1 MRWGSFSIILSCVG
15 LDKSTRLRL
24 RCVTTVN
31 ASQRVHRKVLP
42 REIFSSTIFS
52 SSLSAFSQVGH
63 SLGSL
68 RIVIISR
75 TYKFLVIYTFLAHTT
90 NKFLAHTTN
99 KFLEFKLRITWS
111 VNCLENITYI
121 MNTALGIFSICL
133 ERNGFIWS

>member
-1 MRWGSFSIILSCVG
+1 MRCGSFSIILSCVG
-15 LDKSTRLRL
+15 LDNSTRLRL

-31 ASQRVHRKVLP
+31 ASQRVQRKVLP

-75 TYKFLVIYTFLAHTT
+75 TYKFLVIYTFLAHAT
-90 NKFLAHTTN
+90 NKFI
-99 KFLEFKLRITWS
+99 EFRLRITCS
-111 VNCLENITYI
+111 VNCLENITPI
-121 MNTALGIFSICL
+121 MKLHL
-133 ERNGFIWS
+133 ESLV

>member
-15 LDKSTRLRL
+15 LDNSTRLRL

-75 TYKFLVIYTFLAHTT
+75 TYKFLVIYTFLT
-90 NKFLAHTTN
+90 HTTN

-111 VNCLENITYI
+111 VNCLENITHI
-121 MNTALGIFSICL
+121 MNTALGIFSISL